1 MIFSNV
7 RTTSALGQNIPREPI
22 GAFILKMEG
31 IFLDA
36 NYVWKNVKLIP
47 IANLLNVEMIR
58 SYIQDQGYSNM
69 LTAVG
74 GVKMHATNKKTLNL
88 TQKISSGHV
97 VKKVRLK
104 KGTSERAGLGNF
116 IIKLIN
122 YKFKTVLIRL
132 FLDPVNCVWQQWGEW
147 SNCTTTCG
155 IGSKSRNRSISIEAS
170 NGGMDCS
177 GETDMTMSCNEVEC
191 PGKSMF
197 PSNMCAVISISK

>member
-22 GAFILKMEG
+22 GTFILKMEG

-58 SYIQDQGYSNM
+58 SYIQDQGNSNM

-88 TQKISSGHV
+88 TQKILSGHV
-97 VKKVRLK
+97 VKKVRL
-104 KGTSERAGLGNF
+104 
-116 IIKLIN
+116 
-122 YKFKTVLIRL
+122 
-132 FLDPVNCVWQQWGEW
+132 
-147 SNCTTTCG
+147 
-155 IGSKSRNRSISIEAS
+155 
-170 NGGMDCS
+170 
-177 GETDMTMSCNEVEC
+177 
-191 PGKSMF
+191 
-197 PSNMCAVISISK
+197 